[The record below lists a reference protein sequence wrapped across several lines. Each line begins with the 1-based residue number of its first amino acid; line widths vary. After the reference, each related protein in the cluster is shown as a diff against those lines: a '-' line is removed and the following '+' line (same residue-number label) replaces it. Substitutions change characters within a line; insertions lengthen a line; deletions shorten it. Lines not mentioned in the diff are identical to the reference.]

1 VRPKRS
7 PPRAHGGSL
16 HWHWWRLAGL
26 VPGSAA
32 PRLVSPAQKILAR
45 RLPTPPR
52 LARRLQR
59 NAAGGFPLSISALGR
74 GRYLHLLAGG
84 YSAAPRTAAPRST
97 PAAACSAA
105 LRSAAAAPR
114 SAGAATC
121 SSLLGGFTAGRP
133 AQQRFAR
140 LLLLPAP
147 QLLARWLQ
155 RRRWRL
161 ACSAARSLGY
171 SAAPHPAAPDAAAAA
186 APRPPSLG
194 SSGWTLKPVR
204 TEPADYRL
212 WGRLGTLCLVRV

>member
-1 VRPKRS
+1 MSPKRS

-16 HWHWWRLAGL
+16 HWWRLAAL

-59 NAAGGFPLSISALGR
+59 SAAGGFPLSISALGR

-97 PAAACSAA
+97 PAAAYSAA

-121 SSLLGGFTAGRP
+121 SSLLGGCSAGRP

-147 QLLARWLQ
+147 QLLARRLQ
-155 RRRWRL
+155 RRGWPAPQL
-161 ACSAARSLGY
+161 ARS
-171 SAAPHPAAPDAAAAA
+171 AT
-186 APRPPSLG
+186 APRP
-194 SSGWTLKPVR
+194 TLQ
-204 TEPADYRL
+204 RL
-212 WGRLGTLCLVRV
+212 TRLLLQRHGRPRSAAAG